1 MLCTEKLVRVGLCSP
16 RQLACDE
23 ALSFTAET
31 CDPMLRTPSRPGGDD
46 VPCTGKLLKAVL
58 CASRRSSCDGA
69 LSFTTACC
77 DPMLCTPSRPGGDNV
92 LCTGLLL
99 KVVLC
104 DPRRATSA
112 PGGSAVGGRAVCFFR
127 RILSLS
133 AKASRSSL

>member
-1 MLCTEKLVRVGLCSP
+1 MLCMEKLVRVGLCSP
-16 RQLACDE
+16 RQMTCDK
-23 ALSFTAET
+23 ALSFTTET

-69 LSFTTACC
+69 LSFTTEYC

-92 LCTGLLL
+92 PCTGILL

-104 DPRRATSA
+104 APRRATSA
-112 PGGSAVGGRAVCFFR
+112 PGDSVVGGRSVCCFR

-133 AKASRSSL
+133 AKASKFSL